1 MNQFC
6 KTFFTVFFTVVTAAM
21 ALLSCGLVHQLMA
34 LGIF

>member
-21 ALLSCGLVHQLMA
+21 VLLSCGFVHRLMT
-34 LGIF
+34 LGLF